1 MYCHGD
7 IILCLSKLR
16 IIDRDS
22 IKIKGILKIEFN
34 ATVDKNKL
42 DINLDN
48 LK

>member
-7 IILCLSKLR
+7 ITLCLSKLR

-22 IKIKGILKIEFN
+22 IKGILKIKFN

-42 DINLDN
+42 DINLDD

>member
-22 IKIKGILKIEFN
+22 IKGILKIKFN

>member
-1 MYCHGD
+1 MLFNATFN
-7 IILCLSKLR
+7 IILVKLR

-22 IKIKGILKIEFN
+22 IKGILKIKFN

-42 DINLDN
+42 DMNLDN

>member
-1 MYCHGD
+1 
-7 IILCLSKLR
+7 LSKLR

-22 IKIKGILKIEFN
+22 IKDILKIKFN

>member
-1 MYCHGD
+1 VCKLG
-7 IILCLSKLR
+7 LSKLR

-22 IKIKGILKIEFN
+22 IKGIIKIKFN